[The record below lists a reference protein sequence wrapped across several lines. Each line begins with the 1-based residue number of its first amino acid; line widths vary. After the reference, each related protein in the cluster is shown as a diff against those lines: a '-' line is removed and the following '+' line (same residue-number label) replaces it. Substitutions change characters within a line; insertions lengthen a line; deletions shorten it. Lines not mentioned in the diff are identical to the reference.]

1 MPPKRSR
8 KKFQSD
14 SGLDGGAFRAGR
26 VAARPALSFTS
37 CAGVTTKADLTA
49 AERICKSDFMKLRI
63 SATETVRRF
72 SELMNLVRYR
82 GESFVVE
89 RGGKPIC
96 EILPAQPPKFSGREL
111 AELLRSL
118 PKPDEEYLA
127 LVERLMAKQSTVA
140 ESRWP
145 R

>member
-1 MPPKRSR
+1 
-8 KKFQSD
+8 
-14 SGLDGGAFRAGR
+14 
-26 VAARPALSFTS
+26 
-37 CAGVTTKADLTA
+37 
-49 AERICKSDFMKLRI
+49 
-63 SATETVRRF
+63 
-72 SELMNLVRYR
+72 MNRVRYR
-82 GESFVVE
+82 GERFVVE

-96 EILPAQPPKFSGREL
+96 EILPARPPKFSGGEL

-127 LVERLMAKQSTVA
+127 LVENLIAKQPTMA

>member
-1 MPPKRSR
+1 M
-8 KKFQSD
+8 
-14 SGLDGGAFRAGR
+14 
-26 VAARPALSFTS
+26 
-37 CAGVTTKADLTA
+37 TTKADLTA
-49 AERICKSDFMKLRI
+49 AGKMCKYDFMKLHI

-96 EILPAQPPKFSGREL
+96 EILPAHPPKFTGREL
-111 AELLRSL
+111 GELLRSL

-127 LVERLMAKQSTVA
+127 LVEHLMAEQSTLA
-140 ESRWP
+140 ESTWP

>member
-1 MPPKRSR
+1 MIR
-8 KKFQSD
+8 
-14 SGLDGGAFRAGR
+14 L
-26 VAARPALSFTS
+26 
-37 CAGVTTKADLTA
+37 ADLTA
-49 AERICKSDFMKLRI
+49 WGEICKSDFMTLRI

-72 SELMNLVRYR
+72 SELMNRVRYR

-111 AELLRSL
+111 ADLLRSL

-127 LVERLMAKQSTVA
+127 LVESLTAKQSKVA
-140 ESRWP
+140 GSRWP